1 MYTTPTVSVC
11 CSSSFSIGLG
21 CLIILTSIHANWL
34 PSMYTEILSYHHM
47 KTELHLV
54 SLSFGDPDS
63 RWWRITYQ
71 NGTRSFSDGD
81 RTRTCEF
88 QTECNRNHIRSKFH
102 SPRKLSR
109 IDLWFNSVRNP
120 FEQSSA
126 DHLQG
131 MPHTAHVIGSSVET
145 EYKIV
150 MLVGFLVREGHRAR
164 SNWTQLTA
172 RNCAFS
178 NGSIECCRIA
188 PLERFTAAHF
198 CPQRADDEESTG
210 SIWCGS
216 VLSDWSTLKNKTQK
230 IQTVNFEVLVT
241 LWFLFITWRTL
252 YSHPSPLDHSC
263 WSLRRYW
270 QQPISLRGTTR
281 TECHVLSADSIE
293 YENRVIPTMVS

>member
-1 MYTTPTVSVC
+1 MPDNIDFHPRELASIYVYRNIEL
-11 CSSSFSIGLG
+11 SSHEDWTSSGKSELRRSW
-21 CLIILTSIHANWL
+21 LTMMKN
-34 PSMYTEILSYHHM
+34 YLS
-47 KTELHLV
+47 KRNEK
-54 SLSFGDPDS
+54 FQ
-63 RWWRITYQ
+63 WW
-71 NGTRSFSDGD
+71 D

>member
-1 MYTTPTVSVC
+1 MPDNIDFHPRELASIYVYRNIEL
-11 CSSSFSIGLG
+11 SSHEDWTSSGKSELPRSW
-21 CLIILTSIHANWL
+21 LTMMKN
-34 PSMYTEILSYHHM
+34 YLSKRHE
-47 KTELHLV
+47 K
-54 SLSFGDPDS
+54 FQ
-63 RWWRITYQ
+63 WW
-71 NGTRSFSDGD
+71 D

-88 QTECNRNHIRSKFH
+88 QTECNRNHIQSKFH

>member
-1 MYTTPTVSVC
+1 MPDNIDFHPRELASIYVYRNIELSSHEDWTSSGKSELRRSWLTMMKNYLSKRNEKFQWRGSNQDLWVSDWMQSKSYTVQ
-11 CSSSFSIGLG
+11 
-21 CLIILTSIHANWL
+21 
-34 PSMYTEILSYHHM
+34 
-47 KTELHLV
+47 V
-54 SLSFGDPDS
+54 SL
-63 RWWRITYQ
+63 T
-71 NGTRSFSDGD
+71 TEALSDWSL
-81 RTRTCEF
+81 
-88 QTECNRNHIRSKFH
+88 I
-102 SPRKLSR
+102 
-109 IDLWFNSVRNP
+109 LWFNSVRNP

>member
-1 MYTTPTVSVC
+1 MPDNIDFHPRELASIYVYRNIEL
-11 CSSSFSIGLG
+11 SSHEDWTSSGKSELRRSW
-21 CLIILTSIHANWL
+21 LTMMKN
-34 PSMYTEILSYHHM
+34 YLS
-47 KTELHLV
+47 KRNEK
-54 SLSFGDPDS
+54 FQ
-63 RWWRITYQ
+63 WW
-71 NGTRSFSDGD
+71 D

-88 QTECNRNHIRSKFH
+88 QTECNRNHIQSKFH

>member
-1 MYTTPTVSVC
+1 MPDNIEFHPRELASIYLYRNIEL
-11 CSSSFSIGLG
+11 SSHEDWTSSGKSELRRSW
-21 CLIILTSIHANWL
+21 LTMMKN
-34 PSMYTEILSYHHM
+34 YLSKRHE
-47 KTELHLV
+47 K
-54 SLSFGDPDS
+54 FQ
-63 RWWRITYQ
+63 WW
-71 NGTRSFSDGD
+71 D

-88 QTECNRNHIRSKFH
+88 QTECNRNHIQPKFH

>member
-1 MYTTPTVSVC
+1 MPDNIDFHPRELASIYVYRNIEL
-11 CSSSFSIGLG
+11 SSHEDWTSSGKSELPRSW
-21 CLIILTSIHANWL
+21 LTMMKN
-34 PSMYTEILSYHHM
+34 YLSKRHE
-47 KTELHLV
+47 K
-54 SLSFGDPDS
+54 FQ
-63 RWWRITYQ
+63 WW
-71 NGTRSFSDGD
+71 D

-88 QTECNRNHIRSKFH
+88 QTECNRNHIQPKFH

>member
-1 MYTTPTVSVC
+1 MPDNIEFHPRELASIYLYRNIEL
-11 CSSSFSIGLG
+11 SSHEDWTSSGKSELPRSW
-21 CLIILTSIHANWL
+21 LTMMKN
-34 PSMYTEILSYHHM
+34 YLS
-47 KTELHLV
+47 KRNEK
-54 SLSFGDPDS
+54 FQ
-63 RWWRITYQ
+63 WW
-71 NGTRSFSDGD
+71 D